1 MTDGLWPGFPMQ
13 DRPFK
18 YFANLW
24 RGNVRM
30 VLPLAALLCLG
41 VSLSLYDEISVAN
54 LWEAVYA
61 ITVSLFQEI
70 QVWML
75 SCEQYPLHLCLTCYP
90 SGP

>member
-1 MTDGLWPGFPMQ
+1 M
-13 DRPFK
+13 
-18 YFANLW
+18 
-24 RGNVRM
+24 RM

-41 VSLSLYDEISVAN
+41 ISLSLYDDISVASFMGGG
-54 LWEAVYA
+54 YA
-61 ITVSLFQEI
+61 ISVSLFQEI